1 MPIIK
6 VVAKPLIGPLPKIN
20 STTPVKNVVILESN
34 IDERAFLKPSVT
46 AKASALP
53 ALSSSRIR
61 SKIITLAS
69 IAIPMVRTIPAIPG
83 KVSTEC
89 KLAKT
94 PNISKMLNNNAKS
107 AYIPARP

>member
-1 MPIIK
+1 
-6 VVAKPLIGPLPKIN
+6 
-20 STTPVKNVVILESN
+20 
-34 IDERAFLKPSVT
+34 
-46 AKASALP
+46 
-53 ALSSSRIR
+53 
-61 SKIITLAS
+61 
-69 IAIPMVRTIPAIPG
+69 MVRTIPAIPG